1 MEAYTDYLMLIAPP
15 KSVMYDI
22 DRYKRA
28 SARVIGT
35 FAGMHS
41 PAHISI
47 NRQHRCKPFISQH
60 GLSQMAEKL
69 GHIAPMELKISNFK
83 YFTHGPNAMTIY
95 ACIVV
100 NEHNDRWFK
109 ALNNSMRIIQKHFVP
124 HITVVKNI
132 PAEKFNKLWPK
143 FETARYQNSFL
154 ADRLVVLH
162 KETYAERAKWQIYRE
177 FPFGGR
183 LMEY

>member
-1 MEAYTDYLMLIAPP
+1 MVSNMEAYVDYMMLIAPP

-28 SARVIGT
+28 SARIIGD
-35 FAGMHS
+35 FPGLRS

-47 NRQHRCKPFISQH
+47 NRQHRCKPFIAQH

-69 GHIAPMELKISNFK
+69 GHISPMELKISNFK

-100 NEHNDRWFK
+100 DQHAERWFK
-109 ALNNSMRIIQKHFVP
+109 DRKS
-124 HITVVKNI
+124 VV
-132 PAEKFNKLWPK
+132 
-143 FETARYQNSFL
+143 
-154 ADRLVVLH
+154 
-162 KETYAERAKWQIYRE
+162 
-177 FPFGGR
+177 
-183 LMEY
+183 

>member
-28 SARVIGT
+28 SARVIGD
-35 FAGMHS
+35 FSGMRS

-47 NRQHRCKPFISQH
+47 NHQHRCKPFVAQH
-60 GLSQMAEKL
+60 GLSQMAESL
-69 GHIAPMELKISNFK
+69 GLISPLELKISNFK
-83 YFTHGPNAMTIY
+83 YFTHGPNAMSIY

-100 NEHNDRWFK
+100 NEHNERWFK
-109 ALNNSMRIIQKHFVP
+109 ALRNSMRLVQKSFVP

-132 PAEKFNKLWPK
+132 PAEQFKKLWPK
-143 FETARYQNSFL
+143 FETARYQASFL
-154 ADRLVVLH
+154 ADRLTVLH
-162 KETYAERAKWQIYRE
+162 RETYMEGSGWKVYRE
-177 FPFGGR
+177 FQFGHK
-183 LMEY
+183 LMQY